1 MLLVGLIIPVLRTA
15 VEAIPFWVSLILIID
30 SIVTADIDVYEK
42 VSIYSSTN
50 TMVLIQSS
58 MGVFTIWLSVLMVN
72 GIVNLITRR
81 VVKEEDT
88 YVDVDVTE
96 VVPYTEQE
104 YIDGY
109 INYTKKKKYQE
120 YLNEILK

>member
-1 MLLVGLIIPVLRTA
+1 M
-15 VEAIPFWVSLILIID
+15 
-30 SIVTADIDVYEK
+30 YEK